1 MISAI
6 SVIETCSPL
15 LRTARSIAFF
25 TTPGPGNTD
34 ADHGI
39 GFADAQITAGH
50 ERHIFRDIAE
60 DNQLAAAETVA
71 ISSCGSNI
79 QHSVAH
85 QLHCIHID
93 AGAGAPDVD
102 GRANVIGCCQSFGQ
116 RVNQVSLLPG
126 VMPFSTKAPKPP
138 KKSTPASVAQSSKS
152 LQTLTI

>member
-6 SVIETCSPL
+6 SVIGDL
-15 LRTARSIAFF
+15 LASSANGAVNCFFHNART
-25 TTPGPGNTD
+25 GNTD

-71 ISSCGSNI
+71 ISSCGSN
-79 QHSVAH
+79 HPALCGH

-93 AGAGAPDVD
+93 AGAGAP
-102 GRANVIGCCQSFGQ
+102 R
-116 RVNQVSLLPG
+116 R
-126 VMPFSTKAPKPP
+126 
-138 KKSTPASVAQSSKS
+138 
-152 LQTLTI
+152 